1 MTVPGMAGIGGG
13 GLEMRRGPARADP
26 ADRHQLAESPVS
38 LRRVATLFKGN
49 LWPTLAVCAIIGV
62 SALIA
67 LAQPFLLRAVID
79 DALPNGDTVLLA
91 WLVIGMV
98 GVAVLTGILGVWQ
111 TWLATAVGQRVM
123 HGLRTRVF
131 THLQRQS
138 IAFFKRTRSGEIQA
152 RILQDVAGL
161 QSVVTTTA
169 TSIASNL
176 TTAIATAAAMVALSW
191 QLSLLS
197 LIVLP
202 PAILTTRRVAL
213 VRRDITTSRQR
224 ALADL
229 HSQVEETLSV
239 NGAMLAKTLGT
250 TGRAEQDFTATSE
263 SLIDLEIRSS
273 LAGRWRMAT
282 MQIVFAIIPALL
294 YLIAGFP
301 QLSGGITIGTLIAF
315 STLQVSIF
323 RPIMGL
329 LNVGAQ
335 WITSMALLSRV
346 FGYLDLPVE
355 VPDPVRP
362 VRLPR
367 GTVRGELRLE
377 GVSYRFPDGDRLA
390 LADID
395 LVIAPGTAVAVVG
408 ETGSGKST
416 LASLLVRLADPTT
429 GRILLDGI
437 DLRELDPSDRAAAI
451 GTVTQETY
459 LRHASIADNLRLA
472 SPSATDAELWQVL
485 AAAQVDDVVRALPG
499 GLDTVVGAR
508 GHRFS
513 GGERQRL
520 AIART
525 LLANPPVLIL
535 DEATSA
541 LDNDTERDLQEAIDT
556 LMAGRTTVTIAHRLS
571 TIRESDEII
580 VLDQGRILE
589 RGSHDELVALGGRYA
604 ALAR

>member
-1 MTVPGMAGIGGG
+1 MTVPGGMPGMG
-13 GLEMRRGPARADP
+13 GLELRRGPDRADP
-26 ADRHQLAESPVS
+26 ADREQLAESPVG
-38 LRRVATLFKGN
+38 LRRVAELFKGH
-49 LWPTLAVCAIIGV
+49 LWPTVAVCAIIAV
-62 SALIA
+62 SALIS

-79 DALPNGDTVLLA
+79 DALPTGDTTLLV
-91 WLVIGMV
+91 WLVVGMV
-98 GVAVLTGILGVWQ
+98 AVAVLTGVLGVWQ

-131 THLQRQS
+131 DHLQRQS

-176 TTAIATAAAMVALSW
+176 TTAVATAAAMVALSW

-213 VRRDITTSRQR
+213 VRRDITTARQH

-250 TGRAEQDFTATSE
+250 TARAEREFAATSE

-335 WITSMALLSRV
+335 WITSMALLSRI

-362 VRLPR
+362 VRLPP

-377 GVSYRFPDGDRLA
+377 RVSYRFPDGDRPA
-390 LADID
+390 LSDID
-395 LVIAPGTAVAVVG
+395 LVIEPGMAVAVVG

-416 LASLLVRLADPTT
+416 LAALLVRLADPTS

-459 LRHASIADNLRLA
+459 LRHASIAENLRLA
-472 SPSATDAELWQVL
+472 DPDATDDELWRVL
-485 AAAQVDDVVRALPG
+485 AAAQVDEVVRALPG
-499 GLDTVVGAR
+499 GLATVVGAR

-571 TIRESDEII
+571 TIRDADQII
-580 VLDQGRILE
+580 VLDHGRIVE
-589 RGSHDELVALGGRYA
+589 RGSHDDLVALGGRYA

>member
-1 MTVPGMAGIGGG
+1 MTVPGGGMG
-13 GLEMRRGPARADP
+13 GVGFELRRGPARADP
-26 ADRHQLAESPVS
+26 ADRNQLAESPVS
-38 LRRVATLFKGN
+38 LRRVATLFKGH
-49 LWPTLAVCAIIGV
+49 LWSTIAVCSIIAV
-62 SALIA
+62 SALIS

-79 DALPNGDTVLLA
+79 DALPQGDTRLLA
-91 WLVIGMV
+91 WLVLGMV

-123 HGLRTRVF
+123 HGLRTKVF
-131 THLQRQS
+131 NHLQRQS
-138 IAFFKRTRSGEIQA
+138 VAFFKRTRSGEIQA

-161 QSVVTTTA
+161 QSVVTSTA

-176 TTAIATAAAMVALSW
+176 TTAIATAAAMAALSW

-213 VRRDITTSRQR
+213 VRRDITTARQQ
-224 ALADL
+224 ALAEL

-239 NGAMLAKTLGT
+239 NGATLSKTLGT
-250 TGRAEQDFTATSE
+250 TPRAEAEFAATSE
-263 SLIDLEIRSS
+263 SLIDLELRSS

-282 MQIVFAIIPALL
+282 MQIIFAIIPALL

-301 QLSGGITIGTLIAF
+301 QISGGITIGTLIAF

-329 LNVGAQ
+329 LNIGAQ

-355 VPDPVRP
+355 VPEPAKP

-377 GVSYRFPDGDRLA
+377 HVSYRFPDGDHDA
-390 LADID
+390 LSDVN
-395 LVIAPGTAVAVVG
+395 LVIRPGTAVAVVG

-416 LASLLVRLADPTT
+416 LASLLVRLADPTS
-429 GRILLDGI
+429 GRVTLDGI
-437 DLRELDPSDRAAAI
+437 DLRDLDPVDRAAAI
-451 GTVTQETY
+451 GTVSQETY

-472 SPSATDAELWQVL
+472 SPDATDDELWQVL
-485 AAAQVDDVVRALPG
+485 AAAQVDEVVRALPA
-499 GLDTVVGAR
+499 GLATVVGAR

-525 LLANPPVLIL
+525 LLANPPVLVL

-541 LDNDTERDLQEAIDT
+541 LDNDTERELQEAIDT

-571 TIRESDEII
+571 TIRDSDEIV
-580 VLDQGRILE
+580 VLDQGRVIE
-589 RGSHDELVALGGRYA
+589 RGSHDALVAAGGRYA
-604 ALAR
+604 GLAR